1 MRERAAGTH
10 RPKNLD
16 LTGIR
21 LPLPGLVSILHRAS
35 GAFLFLALPWLLWLL
50 ERSLASRADFDALR
64 EVLAAPLVR
73 LLLLGVLWAFLHH
86 LCAGV
91 RFLALDAHK
100 GITLPT
106 ARRTSALVLAVSLAL
121 TALLG
126 ALWLC

>member
-1 MRERAAGTH
+1 MRERAAGDP

-21 LPLPGLVSILHRAS
+21 LPLPGLVSILHRVS
-35 GAFLFLALPWLLWLL
+35 GAVLFFALPWLLWLL
-50 ERSLASRADFDALR
+50 QRSLASRADFDALR

-73 LLLLGVLWAFLHH
+73 LLLLGVLWALLHH

-100 GITLPT
+100 GITLPA

-121 TALLG
+121 TVLLG
-126 ALWLC
+126 ARWLC